1 MPLLSCRKIFFV
13 LPFKAIIT
21 SGKSSNKKIILSL
34 YRGKL
39 RGFNII
45 TAVVKAEKE
54 GRLGEF
60 LVKAYYKAAK
70 IKFNVNDLQGPY
82 VKIQ

>member
-1 MPLLSCRKIFFV
+1 MAQKLKIN
-13 LPFKAIIT
+13 IT
-21 SGKSSNKKIILSL
+21 AKDKTQQAFQGV
-34 YRGKL
+34 RGKL

-45 TAVVKAEKE
+45 RAVVKAEKE

-70 IKFNVNDLQGPY
+70 IKFNVTDLQGPY